1 MFVKVTNG
9 TPQYYTL
16 GQLRRDNP
24 RTSFPRSIPEDVLA
38 VYDVYPLAASAA
50 PDIDHLTEFSTE
62 SVAQVD
68 GVWSQIWTVAQLP
81 VDAASSQVRG
91 HRNELL
97 SSTDWMALS
106 DSTLTQEWA
115 LYRQALRDI
124 TSQAGFPYDVE
135 WPAKPGE

>member
-24 RTSFPRSIPEDVLA
+24 QTSFPRSVSESLLA
-38 VYDVYPLAASAA
+38 QYGIYPVTLTPA
-50 PDIDHLTEFSTE
+50 PTVNPLTEFSTE
-62 SVAQVD
+62 AIEQVD
-68 GVWSQIWTVAQLP
+68 GVWCQVWSVAQLP
-81 VDAASSQVRG
+81 PETASHHVRD
-91 HRNELL
+91 HRNNLISE
-97 SSTDWMALS
+97 TDWMALS
-106 DSTLTQEWA
+106 DSTLTEDWA